1 MTVKILVVDDS
12 TTDRLI
18 IKNMLSGYCVYTACD
33 GMEAI
38 RIIDSIP
45 EIDLIILDLNMPNMD
60 GFQVLEVLNF
70 DDQYKNIRT
79 IILTNHDEI
88 DNEVKG
94 LKMGAVDYIRKPI
107 HMDSLRVRIEIH
119 FELLYMQR
127 FVEHELY
134 EKELTF
140 NAIFQQAP
148 MGVAIYQDND
158 NVGEYFMVNPKYEA
172 IVGRKIDEL
181 SKIGW
186 MEITHPDDR
195 EKELEKYNKLR
206 LGEIQSYHMEKR
218 YIWPDGSVIWVY
230 VLVTP
235 IEVEKNIRY
244 ISLVQDITERKE
256 AEKALAE
263 SERSKS
269 VFLSHLPGLA
279 YRCDFDYE
287 GTMRYISEGC
297 YDLTGYAPESFL
309 NNRDLA
315 FNDLIEPEGRALLWQ
330 ELNRTVPNKLPYRCE
345 YQIRTANGE
354 QKWVL
359 ETGQGVYNEHGDFD
373 ALEGIVIDISDKKE
387 IENDLIYKSHH
398 DIWTGL
404 LNRSCLENIL
414 TQDAKIPLTENRA
427 IVNVNLSSIHL
438 LSLTYGFHYSQTLLK
453 KVAGSLQGYCDNNHK
468 LFSTYEYRF
477 AFYVKGYKD
486 KNALNAFCQAIA
498 VTLESTLMAERIGG
512 GIGVIEISESNKHD
526 VELLLKNLLVTS
538 EKAIKTYKSDIG
550 ICFFDKE
557 MEVQIVCDEAISREL
572 SQIAAGENVDRL
584 FLLYQPIFDLKT
596 NQIYGFEALAR
607 LSSDDPVLVPPLKF
621 IPIAERTKLIVPVG
635 EIILRKALYFLQKV
649 EEEGYDTINM
659 SINIS
664 AIQLLR
670 EGFIETLVDVIR
682 EYKIAPE
689 RICLEFTE
697 SIFFS
702 DFENINSVLSEVKRY
717 GIKVALD
724 DFGTGYSS
732 FAREQELNIDCL
744 KIDKS
749 FIDKLMEVEAA
760 ESITGDIISMAHK
773 IGHYVVA
780 EGVEHEKQLQYL
792 KDHDCDKVQGYL
804 IGKPLSEDDTLELL
818 KKNKNTI

>member
-1 MTVKILVVDDS
+1 
-12 TTDRLI
+12 
-18 IKNMLSGYCVYTACD
+18 
-33 GMEAI
+33 
-38 RIIDSIP
+38 
-45 EIDLIILDLNMPNMD
+45 
-60 GFQVLEVLNF
+60 
-70 DDQYKNIRT
+70 
-79 IILTNHDEI
+79 
-88 DNEVKG
+88 
-94 LKMGAVDYIRKPI
+94 
-107 HMDSLRVRIEIH
+107 
-119 FELLYMQR
+119 
-127 FVEHELY
+127 
-134 EKELTF
+134 
-140 NAIFQQAP
+140 
-148 MGVAIYQDND
+148 
-158 NVGEYFMVNPKYEA
+158 
-172 IVGRKIDEL
+172 
-181 SKIGW
+181 
-186 MEITHPDDR
+186 
-195 EKELEKYNKLR
+195 
-206 LGEIQSYHMEKR
+206 
-218 YIWPDGSVIWVY
+218 
-230 VLVTP
+230 
-235 IEVEKNIRY
+235 
-244 ISLVQDITERKE
+244 
-256 AEKALAE
+256 
-263 SERSKS
+263 
-269 VFLSHLPGLA
+269 
-279 YRCDFDYE
+279 
-287 GTMRYISEGC
+287 
-297 YDLTGYAPESFL
+297 
-309 NNRDLA
+309 
-315 FNDLIEPEGRALLWQ
+315 
-330 ELNRTVPNKLPYRCE
+330 
-345 YQIRTANGE
+345 
-354 QKWVL
+354 
-359 ETGQGVYNEHGDFD
+359 
-373 ALEGIVIDISDKKE
+373 
-387 IENDLIYKSHH
+387 
-398 DIWTGL
+398 
-404 LNRSCLENIL
+404 
-414 TQDAKIPLTENRA
+414 
-427 IVNVNLSSIHL
+427 
-438 LSLTYGFHYSQTLLK
+438 
-453 KVAGSLQGYCDNNHK
+453 
-468 LFSTYEYRF
+468 
-477 AFYVKGYKD
+477 
-486 KNALNAFCQAIA
+486 
-498 VTLESTLMAERIGG
+498 
-512 GIGVIEISESNKHD
+512 
-526 VELLLKNLLVTS
+526 
-538 EKAIKTYKSDIG
+538 
-550 ICFFDKE
+550 